1 MSYKYETVLVRLP
14 DMNKQIVDENVI
26 TDYLLGS
33 LPEEETVRL
42 DEMSFTDDE
51 FASAL
56 SVAEKD
62 LVDAYI
68 QGELTGKRLEQ
79 FNSYYLA
86 SPRRREKVRFAKA
99 FQTYAEKEAATETVF
114 QKNIESEKKKVSWF
128 NRFFSFPSFAFQWGL
143 AAASI
148 VLLLVVG
155 WLAYDNYQLRQ
166 EEKTT
171 QARRDALQ
179 QREKELEEQL
189 KNQQSNN
196 SETVRELERVRD
208 ELAKLEEQKKQLET
222 EQRKAEEQ
230 RRAQSQKPN
239 EGGNASIVAFNFEPP
254 KRGAGQPVIL
264 NVPASADYLSIS
276 LELETDDF
284 PLYRVAL
291 KNTANNQTLWQ
302 SGKLKARTKGN
313 GKTLAVRFR
322 SGLLKEGNYIFEVS
336 GLSAEETTENI
347 IGYPFRVVKQ

>member
-14 DMNKQIVDENVI
+14 DMNKQIVEENVI

-33 LPEEETVRL
+33 LPEAETVRL
-42 DEMSFTDDE
+42 DELSFTDDE
-51 FASAL
+51 FASEL
-56 SVAEKD
+56 SIAEKE

-79 FNSYYLA
+79 FNFYYLA

-99 FQTYAEKEAATETVF
+99 FQTYAEKEAATETVIK
-114 QKNIESEKKKVSWF
+114 KNIETDEKKVSWF
-128 NRFFSFPSFAFQWGL
+128 NGFFTFPSFAFQWGL

-148 VLLLVVG
+148 VLLLLVG
-155 WLAYDNYQLRQ
+155 WLAFDNYQLRQ
-166 EEKTT
+166 QENAT
-171 QARRDALQ
+171 QARREALQ
-179 QREKELEEQL
+179 RREKELEEQL
-189 KNQQSNN
+189 KNQQTNN
-196 SETVRELERVRD
+196 SETEKELTRIRE

-254 KRGAGQPVIL
+254 RRSVGQPVIL
-264 NVPASADYLSIS
+264 KVPASADYLSIS

-291 KNTANNQTLWQ
+291 KNTANNKTLWQ
-302 SGKLKARTKGN
+302 SGKLKAKTKGE
-313 GKTLAVRFR
+313 GKSLSVKFR
-322 SGLLKEGNYIFEVS
+322 AGLLKEGNYILDVS
-336 GLSAEETTENI
+336 GLSAEETSENI